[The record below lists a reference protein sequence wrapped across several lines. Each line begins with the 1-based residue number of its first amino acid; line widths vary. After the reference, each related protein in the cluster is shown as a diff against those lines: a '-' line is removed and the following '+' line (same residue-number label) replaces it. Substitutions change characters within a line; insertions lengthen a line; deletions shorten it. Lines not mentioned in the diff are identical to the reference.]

1 MSFLGF
7 HNDVLD
13 VLYVGRF
20 FNIQEHDGSYYRKL
34 LSIVANIPIPALL
47 ITLLL
52 ICAPPVIALYVYQS
66 KAAKSRD
73 EQPKGCRKL
82 GIKTRSNLSN
92 EFDKK
97 FALGWPLSTSDAPAK
112 KWSVQSMW
120 IYPVKS
126 CRGVELDHADIIT
139 TGMKYD
145 RQFTLA
151 QLKNPAPATETPEN
165 KQTARTWEFIT
176 QRKFPR
182 LATVTVEVWVPDQS
196 SAGYH
201 PDCDY
206 VEGGGAVV
214 IRFPYQQPGW
224 RGKLEKLAAAL
235 HGSAPERQFRVPFD
249 PTPSQVQKCGY
260 KFENV
265 IIWKDTVNALNLEV
279 DVPKELGEYLGVTN
293 NLSLIRVD
301 NSSLREVYRCAPK
314 AADLGYQPV
323 TGFQDAYP
331 LHIMNLASVRDLEGK
346 LPKVKGVPTLS
357 AKRFRAN
364 IISENLPPQA
374 IPPSHRLIDVLVT
387 GPEPYA
393 EDTWKRVRIGSYE
406 FAISCRT
413 ARCKLPNVD
422 PASGEVHASE
432 PDRTLR
438 RLRNVDVGAGKYV
451 GCLGMQV
458 VPISKESV
466 MDVGDEVVP
475 LEYGEHVYINQ

>member
-1 MSFLGF
+1 MSFLSF

-13 VLYVGRF
+13 VLCVGRF
-20 FNIQEHDGSYYRKL
+20 FNVQEHDGNYYRLL
-34 LSIVANIPIPALL
+34 LSTVGNVPIPALF

-52 ICAPPVIALYVYQS
+52 IFVPSAIALYVYQS
-66 KAAKSRD
+66 NTAKARD

-82 GIKTRSNLSN
+82 GIKTKSNLSN
-92 EFDKK
+92 EFDKT
-97 FALGWPLSTSDAPAK
+97 FALGWPLSTSEAPAK
-112 KWSVQSMW
+112 RWTVQSIW

-126 CRGVELDHADIIT
+126 CRGVELDHADIVT

-145 RQFTLA
+145 RQFTFA
-151 QLKNPAPATETPEN
+151 QLKSLAPAAETEEK
-165 KQTARTWEFIT
+165 KQTPRTWEFIT
-176 QRKFPR
+176 QRRFPR
-182 LATVTVEVWVPDQS
+182 LATVKVEVWVPDHT

-201 PDCDY
+201 PDCDD

-224 RGKLEKLAAAL
+224 KGKLERLAAIL
-235 HGSAPERQFRVPFD
+235 KGSVPERQFRVPFD
-249 PTPSQVQKCGY
+249 PTPSQVQKSGY
-260 KFENV
+260 KYENV

-279 DVPKELGEYLGVTN
+279 DVPKELQEYLGVSN
-293 NLSLIRVD
+293 RLSLIRVD
-301 NSSLREVYRCAPK
+301 NSALREVYRCAPK
-314 AADLGYQPV
+314 AEDLGYQPV

-346 LPKVKGVPTLS
+346 LPKGKDVPSLS

-364 IISENLPPQA
+364 IIGENHPKQSRST
-374 IPPSHRLIDVLVT
+374 IRLIDMPVT

-422 PASGEVHASE
+422 PTSGEVHASE

-438 RLRNVDVGAGKYV
+438 RLRNVDAGAGKYV

>member
-1 MSFLGF
+1 MSFLSF
-7 HNDVLD
+7 HTDTLD
-13 VLYVGRF
+13 VLNVGRF
-20 FNIQEHDGSYYRKL
+20 FNPQEQDGNYYRQL
-34 LSIVANIPIPALL
+34 LSTVARVPIPALF

-52 ICAPPVIALYVYQS
+52 ICAPLIIALYVYQS
-66 KAAKSRD
+66 NAAKARD
-73 EQPKGCRKL
+73 EQPAGCRKL
-82 GIKTRSNLSN
+82 GINTKSNLFN

-97 FALGWPLSTSDAPAK
+97 FASGWPLSTNEAPTK
-112 KWSVQSMW
+112 EWTVQSMW
-120 IYPVKS
+120 IYPIKS
-126 CRGVELDHADIIT
+126 CRGVELDHADIVT

-145 RQFTLA
+145 RQFTFA
-151 QLKNPAPATETPEN
+151 QLKNPAPAAETEGK
-165 KQTARTWEFIT
+165 KQTPRTWEFIT

-182 LATVTVEVWVPDQS
+182 LATVKVEVWVPDQS

-201 PDCDY
+201 PDGDY

-224 RGKLEKLAAAL
+224 RGKLESLAATL
-235 HGSAPERQFRVPFD
+235 SGSVPEKHFRVPFD
-249 PTPSQVQKCGY
+249 PTPSQVQKSGY
-260 KFENV
+260 RYENV

-279 DVPKELGEYLGVTN
+279 DVPKELQEYLGVSN
-293 NLSLIRVD
+293 KLSLIRVD
-301 NSSLREVYRCAPK
+301 NSTLREVYRCAPK
-314 AADLGYQPV
+314 AEDLGYQPV

-346 LPKVKGVPTLS
+346 LPKVKGVPSLS

-364 IISENLPPQA
+364 II
-374 IPPSHRLIDVLVT
+374 VT

-422 PASGEVHASE
+422 PISGEVHASE

-438 RLRNVDVGAGKYV
+438 RLRNVDAGAGKYV

-458 VPISKESV
+458 VPISKESA

>member
-1 MSFLGF
+1 MSFLSF
-7 HNDVLD
+7 YTDTLD
-13 VLYVGRF
+13 VLNVGRF
-20 FNIQEHDGSYYRKL
+20 FNPQEHDGNYYRQL
-34 LSIVANIPIPALL
+34 HSIVARVPIPALF

-52 ICAPPVIALYVYQS
+52 ICAPLVIALYVYQS
-66 KAAKSRD
+66 NAAKARD
-73 EQPKGCRKL
+73 EQPAGCRKL
-82 GIKTRSNLSN
+82 GIKTKSNLSN
-92 EFDKK
+92 EFDEK
-97 FALGWPLSTSDAPAK
+97 FASGWPLSTTAAPTK
-112 KWSVQSMW
+112 RWTVQSMW
-120 IYPVKS
+120 IYPIKS

-151 QLKNPAPATETPEN
+151 QLKNPAPAAETEE
-165 KQTARTWEFIT
+165 KRQTVRTWEFIT

-182 LATVTVEVWVPDQS
+182 LATVKVEVWVPDQS

-201 PDCDY
+201 PEGEY
-206 VEGGGAVV
+206 VQGGGAVV
-214 IRFPYQQPGW
+214 IRFPYQKPGW
-224 RGKLEKLAAAL
+224 RGKLEKLATIL
-235 HGSAPERQFRVPFD
+235 NGSVPEKQFKVPFD
-249 PTPSQVQKCGY
+249 PTPSQVQKSGY
-260 KFENV
+260 KYENV

-279 DVPKELGEYLGVTN
+279 DVPKELQEYLGVSN
-293 NLSLIRVD
+293 KLSLIRVD
-301 NSSLREVYRCAPK
+301 NSTLREVYRCAPK
-314 AADLGYQPV
+314 AEDLGYQPV

-346 LPKVKGVPTLS
+346 LPKVKGVPSLS

-364 IISENLPPQA
+364 II
-374 IPPSHRLIDVLVT
+374 VT
-387 GPEPYA
+387 GPEPYE

-406 FAISCRT
+406 FAFSCRT

-422 PASGEVHASE
+422 PVSGEVHASE

-438 RLRNVDVGAGKYV
+438 KLRNVDAGAGKYV